1 MTAPS
6 SKSSLN
12 PAWCRIGAGDLASRL
27 HSGGWNNNPNSPSMA
42 VVHSLLAVAALL
54 MQAPR
59 MLTQL
64 GWGWGY
70 ARSILFH
77 LVALI

>member
-1 MTAPS
+1 
-6 SKSSLN
+6 
-12 PAWCRIGAGDLASRL
+12 
-27 HSGGWNNNPNSPSMA
+27 MA